1 MQVFEALLQGVQAL
15 LSNHLQS
22 YCKCDLAV
30 FAYRE
35 KRFFKVCLFMCAFII
50 SSFSSRVKPFD
61 IKGLSKWDKG
71 SNARGGLFPSSE
83 QNEDRMGAHR
93 CMCTPSRNMHT
104 GSHFQRTPAL
114 RHFKY
119 ELSVFPKLSALL
131 AREHGMLCFS
141 GAIDN

>member
-1 MQVFEALLQGVQAL
+1 MRFGSLCLPGKEVLQGMFV
-15 LSNHLQS
+15 
-22 YCKCDLAV
+22 Y
-30 FAYRE
+30 
-35 KRFFKVCLFMCAFII
+35 VCFHNM